1 MGFKFPQS
9 SPTSIAIQI
18 VLAIIVII
26 ILYIITLVVLNVDTL
41 VLAAN
46 SKVKPREATKIID
59 GQAGVVALSNK
70 SYNTQVVQ
78 AGNFKKIGRS
88 INTAGGAQFTYQFW
102 MKVDDANDEY
112 FRDQVILLKGD
123 KRRFNVGYYAENA
136 ATGSTRTY
144 RKVSEMNDQFAVACP
159 MISFLDTYRSFKV
172 RMNTNKNPMVD
183 IDIKMN
189 QNPGTISNQNL
200 LSLLALNNWYL
211 FTFVFQDSFSIPQ
224 AAEDGI
230 RFVMYVNETPYVEH
244 NSGTMPELKGNTL
257 KQNEGDL
264 NLFPTNTNSNNFA
277 SFGNMTYYN
286 YALTPNEVLKVFE
299 KGYPSHSSLPE
310 GNKSEQP
317 PYITAFN
324 KIDIYNA

>member
-1 MGFKFPQS
+1 MGFEFPSS

-18 VLAIIVII
+18 VLAIVVII
-26 ILYIITLVVLNVDTL
+26 ILYIITLVVLNVDTI
-41 VLAAN
+41 VLASN
-46 SKVKPREATKIID
+46 SKVKPREMTKIID
-59 GQAGVVALSNK
+59 GQAGIVALSGK
-70 SYNTQVVQ
+70 SYNTGVVQ

-102 MKVDDANDEY
+102 MKIDDANDTY
-112 FRDQVILLKGD
+112 FADQVILLKGD
-123 KRRFNVGYYAENA
+123 KRKFNLGFYSQNP
-136 ATGSTRTY
+136 STETY
-144 RKVSEMNDQFAVACP
+144 RRVTEMKNQYAIACP

-172 RMNTNKNPMVD
+172 RLNTHKHPLVD

-189 QNPGTISNQNL
+189 QNPGSISNQNL

-230 RFVMYVNETPYVEH
+230 RFIMYVNETPYVEH

-277 SFGNMTYYN
+277 SFGNIAYYN
-286 YALTPNEVLKVFE
+286 YALTANEVLKVFE
-299 KGYPSHSSLPE
+299 KGYPTHSSVPE
-310 GNKSEQP
+310 GNKSDQP

>member
-1 MGFKFPQS
+1 MAFEFPPS

-18 VLAIIVII
+18 VLAIVVII
-26 ILYIITLVVLNVDTL
+26 ILYIITLVVLNVDSI
-41 VLAAN
+41 VLA
-46 SKVKPREATKIID
+46 SSTKVKPREMTKVID
-59 GQAGVVALSNK
+59 GQAGIVALSGK
-70 SYNTQVVQ
+70 SYNTGTIA

-102 MKVDDANDEY
+102 MKINDANDDY
-112 FRDQVILLKGD
+112 FKDQVIMLKGD
-123 KRRFNVGYYAENA
+123 KRKFNLGYYAEN
-136 ATGSTRTY
+136 GSSGSSKTY
-144 RKVSEMNDQFAVACP
+144 RKVSVNNNQHVIACP

-172 RMNTNKNPMVD
+172 RINTNKNPMVD

-189 QNPGTISNQNL
+189 QNPGSISNQNL

-230 RFVMYVNETPYVEH
+230 RFIMYVNETPYVEH

-264 NLFPTNTNSNNFA
+264 NLFPSNINSNNFA
-277 SFGNMTYYN
+277 SFGNIAYYN
-286 YALTPNEVLKVFE
+286 YALTAQEVLKVFE
-299 KGYPSHSSLPE
+299 KGYPTHTSIPE
-310 GNKSEQP
+310 GNKSDQP